1 MTPEGGHPGLDP
13 GSKSRFREAPRIET
27 ERLILRGWRK
37 EDFRPWFDILQEGA
51 VGRFLGGTGT
61 TLEDVWRR
69 LSGAA
74 GSWPMLGFGGWA
86 VTARDDGALIGNVG
100 LFNAWRDFEPQFGE
114 EPEMGWIF
122 TTRTH
127 GTGVASEAAVAAL
140 GWAEANLEPTPI
152 WAIIDPGN
160 AASFRLAER
169 LGFQR
174 VTEIPYNGEA
184 TTVLRRPAWLP
195 AAAAAATTAATR

>member
-1 MTPEGGHPGLDP
+1 MI
-13 GSKSRFREAPRIET
+13 REAPRIET
-27 ERLILRGWRK
+27 ERLVLRGWRK
-37 EDFRPWFDILQEGA
+37 QDFRPWFDILQEGA

-122 TTRTH
+122 STRTH
-127 GTGVASEAAVAAL
+127 GQGLASEAAHVALA
-140 GWAEANLEPTPI
+140 WAEASLEPTPI
-152 WAIIDPGN
+152 WAIIAPEN
-160 AASFRLAER
+160 HSSFRLAER
-169 LGFQR
+169 LGFER
-174 VTEIPYNGEA
+174 VAETLYNNEPTA
-184 TTVLRRPAWLP
+184 VLRRPAWLP
-195 AAAAAATTAATR
+195 AAAAAATAAATR